1 MGHARIMNE
10 SHQEPPLFPPT
21 PRQLWILLLTIPML
35 VLASGLPNSR
45 ILVILISPWVLGMM
59 VMIFD
64 RAGPVRN
71 WFGSVLHSVFYP
83 LALITFNW
91 CVVDQWKRYDWLPH
105 PVLLVSINLLL
116 LACLGFCFRYLR
128 PRRCP
133 SCLHRGMIPLMPWL
147 FREERSNSTHWCAL
161 CGSQY
166 WKKEGAW
173 EPERRKTWWDFAIP
187 LAPHLATPHAVTKR
201 A

>member
-1 MGHARIMNE
+1 
-10 SHQEPPLFPPT
+10 
-21 PRQLWILLLTIPML
+21 ML
-35 VLASGLPNSR
+35 VLASRLPNSR

-71 WFGSVLHSVFYP
+71 WFGSVVHSVFYP

-91 CVVDQWKRYDWLPH
+91 CVVDQWMRYGWLPH
-105 PVLLVSINLLL
+105 PVLVVAVNLLL

-133 SCLHRGMIPLMPWL
+133 SCRRGSMIPLMPWL
-147 FREERSNSTHWCAL
+147 FRERRSNSTHWCAL

-166 WKKEGAW
+166 WMKEGAW
-173 EPERRKTWWDFAIP
+173 EPERRKSWWDYAQSHSRSSY
-187 LAPHLATPHAVTKR
+187 APHALTERPSRER
-201 A
+201 APVSPRT